1 MTYLNADE
9 TASLD
14 ALIVRLESATGVQIV
29 PAIVGRADS
38 YAEVP
43 WKAFALGASMAALVL
58 VASDLLRPQWVTA
71 STAAMHAFVILGAG
85 GACALLASFVPSIA
99 RLLFPWRSLAIRRRT
114 RYGSEH
120 AATSFSV
127 VWS

>member
-29 PAIVGRADS
+29 PAIVGRADT

-85 GACALLASFVPSIA
+85 AACALLASFVPSVA
-99 RLLFPWRSLAIRRRT
+99 RLLL
-114 RYGSEH
+114 H
-120 AATSFSV
+120 Q
-127 VWS
+127 